1 MKIIYELAKKS
12 FSMKEKSN
20 ESVIK
25 SIVSV
30 AELHTKPH
38 QRNCNFKKFETKLIL
53 GWNGP
58 NVNKSR

>member
-1 MKIIYELAKKS
+1 
-12 FSMKEKSN
+12 MKEKRH
-20 ESVIK
+20 ESVMK

-58 NVNKSR
+58 DVNKSR

>member
-1 MKIIYELAKKS
+1 MELAKTS
-12 FSMKEKSN
+12 FSIKEKSN
-20 ESVIK
+20 ESVIE
-25 SIVSV
+25 SIGSV
-30 AELHTKPH
+30 AELHTKP